1 MATTLNSQ
9 RLLTLHHH
17 YVEHPMSDY
26 LIITLTSIFFFVLG
40 DVFGL
45 DGLEVAYYKIVGL
58 F

>member
-1 MATTLNSQ
+1 
-9 RLLTLHHH
+9 
-17 YVEHPMSDY
+17 MSDY

-40 DVFGL
+40 DVFGF